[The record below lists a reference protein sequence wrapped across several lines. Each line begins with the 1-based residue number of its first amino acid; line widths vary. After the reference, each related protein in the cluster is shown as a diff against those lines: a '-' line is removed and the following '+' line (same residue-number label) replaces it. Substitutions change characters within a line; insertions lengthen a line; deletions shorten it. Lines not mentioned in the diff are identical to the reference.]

1 MTTFHSTTMQ
11 VPLWIWLATVG
22 GIVALLALSFFAH
35 IRKAHEPS
43 IKEAAAWTAFFVT
56 LSVLF
61 GIGLHGVREGRS
73 HEALAVP

>member
-1 MTTFHSTTMQ
+1 MPMQ
-11 VPLWIWLATVG
+11 VPLWIWLATAG
-22 GIVALLALSFFAH
+22 GIIALLALSFFTH

-61 GIGLHGVREGRS
+61 GIGLHRVREGQS

>member
-1 MTTFHSTTMQ
+1 MHMQ

-22 GIVALLALSFFAH
+22 GIVALLALSFFTH
-35 IRKAHEPS
+35 IHKAHEPP

-61 GIGLHGVREGRS
+61 GIGLQGVREGRS